1 VRKPAALLVFVIVF
15 ALFRPV
21 TLAAQAF
28 PQPTDKAEDYQ
39 AEVFGGVSLQ
49 YAKPGFHFHH
59 YTLLGWNVSAT
70 QWANSWFGMMVD
82 ASADYK
88 KTTLPS
94 ASGGF
99 TRTNVNQWSFL
110 GGPRFRLLRK
120 PKYDATIEGLAGS
133 GLGHAPLSTPGT
145 LGPGYEAKWA
155 FEGGLAGDYNL
166 TPRLAVTLRPAIYF
180 TRFGYSTQT
189 DWKLATG
196 LVYHFSK
203 RED

>member
-1 VRKPAALLVFVIVF
+1 MRRTAALFGSII
-15 ALFRPV
+15 LFTVLFPAFS
-21 TLAAQAF
+21 AAQAF
-28 PQPTDKAEDYQ
+28 PQPTDTSEDYQ
-39 AEVFGGVSLQ
+39 AEVFAGASLQ
-49 YAKPGFHFHH
+49 YAKPGYDFHH
-59 YTLLGWNVSAT
+59 YTLFGWNLSAT

-110 GGPRFRLLRK
+110 GGPRFRVLRK
-120 PKYDATIEGLAGS
+120 AKFDATIEGLAGS

-166 TPRLAVTLRPAIYF
+166 SPRLAVTLRPAVYF

-196 LVYHFSK
+196 LVYRFGKSQ
-203 RED
+203 D